1 LQRFFSQAFCLLV
14 SAFADAFAKA
24 VE

>member
-1 LQRFFSQAFCLLV
+1 LQRFYSQDFCLLV
-14 SAFADAFAKA
+14 SAFADAFTKA